1 MKVILLQ
8 DIKGTGKKG
17 DIKNVSD
24 GYARNFLLG
33 KGLAVEATAK
43 NLTELQGKKDS
54 EQHKVDVARAEAQKQ
69 ADLLKDQKVVVR
81 AKGGQGGKLF
91 GAVTLG
97 HVAEAIEKQF
107 GFSVEKRKLSTNL
120 EMKNIGDY
128 AAEAKLYNGVVAKF
142 TVSVELDSNG

>member
-69 ADLLKDQKVVVR
+69 ADQLKDQKVIVR
-81 AKGGQGGKLF
+81 AKGGQNGKLF

-107 GFSVEKRKLSTNL
+107 GFAVEKRKLSTNL

-128 AAEAKLYNGVVAKF
+128 AAEAKLYSGVIAKF
-142 TVSVELDSNG
+142 TVSVELDANG

>member
-17 DIKNVSD
+17 DVKNVSD

-69 ADLLKDQKVVVR
+69 ADMLKDQKVVVR
-81 AKGGQGGKLF
+81 ARCGQNGRLF
-91 GAVTLG
+91 GTVTLG
-97 HVAEAIEKQF
+97 NVAEAIEKQF
-107 GFSVEKRKLSTNL
+107 GFAVDKRKLSVAL

-128 AAEAKLYNGVVAKF
+128 AAEAKLFNGVSTKF
-142 TVSVELDSNG
+142 TVAVEGDSNG

>member
-97 HVAEAIEKQF
+97 HVADAIEKQF

-120 EMKNIGDY
+120 EMKNVGLY
-128 AAEAKLYNGVVAKF
+128 AAEAKLYNGVSAKF
-142 TVSVELDSNG
+142 TVSVELDENG

>member
-8 DIKGTGKKG
+8 DVKGTGKQG
-17 DIKNVSD
+17 EIKNVSD

-33 KGLAVEATAK
+33 KGLAVEATPK

-69 ADLLKDQKVVVR
+69 ADKLKDQTVVVL
-81 AKGGQGGKLF
+81 AKAGQGGKLF
-91 GAVTLG
+91 GAVTVG

-107 GFSVEKRKLSTNL
+107 GFFVEKRKLSTNL
-120 EMKNIGDY
+120 EMKNIGKY
-128 AAEAKLYNGVVAKF
+128 AAEAKLFNGVTAKF
-142 TVSVELDSNG
+142 TVSVELDGNG